1 MEDQN
6 HKHPKIL
13 FVVPRLHTNL
23 IGWLDGLSLLGL
35 SVKVLV
41 QTCGKSEDHS
51 RYEPERLD
59 PGVDNF
65 IITKS
70 TFKDISQFSLL
81 ARFIRNSQ
89 PDLIIFRF
97 EMNFTSLIFLL
108 NILSTRKTFMIYQ
121 QWPIYD
127 NRISRQITR
136 SLISRAL
143 KVPFITPV
151 LSLDEKWIGKLRST
165 TESQRVFFVPFGIP
179 MRFSTVTSLN
189 SRQKSTSYKFLS
201 IGKFQERKKHLETI
215 KLLLSNEN
223 FRNSDATFEIVGE
236 VSTPEHQRVHD
247 EITKFI
253 SLNRLELKVSLTTN
267 QEHAQALLKIEQ
279 CDVFVLMSEQE
290 PASVS
295 NLESMSFGKPVII
308 KSGNGTA
315 NYLKN
320 GHGGFIVSSTE
331 EFHRSVDY
339 FFENPDFCEASCVSN
354 VLVVREM
361 LDPKSVA
368 RRLLNIA
375 GYSV

>member
-1 MEDQN
+1 M
-6 HKHPKIL
+6 
-13 FVVPRLHTNL
+13 
-23 IGWLDGLSLLGL
+23 
-35 SVKVLV
+35 
-41 QTCGKSEDHS
+41 
-51 RYEPERLD
+51 
-59 PGVDNF
+59 
-65 IITKS
+65 
-70 TFKDISQFSLL
+70 
-81 ARFIRNSQ
+81 
-89 PDLIIFRF
+89 
-97 EMNFTSLIFLL
+97 
-108 NILSTRKTFMIYQ
+108 
-121 QWPIYD
+121 
-127 NRISRQITR
+127 
-136 SLISRAL
+136 
-143 KVPFITPV
+143 
-151 LSLDEKWIGKLRST
+151 
-165 TESQRVFFVPFGIP
+165 
-179 MRFSTVTSLN
+179 
-189 SRQKSTSYKFLS
+189 
-201 IGKFQERKKHLETI
+201 
-215 KLLLSNEN
+215 
-223 FRNSDATFEIVGE
+223 
-236 VSTPEHQRVHD
+236 
-247 EITKFI
+247 
-253 SLNRLELKVSLTTN
+253 SLTTN